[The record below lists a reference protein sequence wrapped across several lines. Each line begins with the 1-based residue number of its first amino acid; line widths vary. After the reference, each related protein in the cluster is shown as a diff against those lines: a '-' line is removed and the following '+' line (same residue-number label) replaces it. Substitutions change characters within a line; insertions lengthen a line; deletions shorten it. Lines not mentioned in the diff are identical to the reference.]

1 MTQSQGQT
9 LPFVGLYLPRPVFG
23 HGQLYVGL
31 SRVGDP
37 SCVKVLVKDTTEQ
50 GRIDGRAGVYTV
62 NIVYPEVLSE
72 ARRLLN
78 ISLRDRT
85 PTSFGERTTCS
96 GCSNDDNESPP
107 LPMPDDDAPM
117 PDAPMP
123 DAVDDID
130 PIVSDVDATIEAN
143 ILSPLRARLGHS
155 VPRGLLTRAQAWDLA
170 HTAEHVPSTAEEM
183 VDPWD
188 E

>member
-1 MTQSQGQT
+1 M
-9 LPFVGLYLPRPVFG
+9 
-23 HGQLYVGL
+23 GL

-37 SCVKVLVKDTTEQ
+37 SCIKVLVKDTTEQ
-50 GRIDGRAGVYTV
+50 GRVDGRAGVYTV

-78 ISLRDRT
+78 MSLRDRT
-85 PTSFGERTTCS
+85 PTSLGEHTTCS

-107 LPMPDDDAPM
+107 LPMPDV
-117 PDAPMP
+117 DAPMP

-130 PIVSDVDATIEAN
+130 PIVNGVDAAIEAN
-143 ILSPLRARLGHS
+143 ILSPLRARLGRS

-170 HTAEHVPSTAEEM
+170 HNAEHVPSTAEEM

-188 E
+188 EDN